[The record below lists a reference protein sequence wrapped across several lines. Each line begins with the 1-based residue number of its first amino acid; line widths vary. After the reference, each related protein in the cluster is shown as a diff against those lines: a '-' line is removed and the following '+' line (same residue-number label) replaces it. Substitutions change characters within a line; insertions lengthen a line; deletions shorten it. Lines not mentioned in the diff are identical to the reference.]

1 MICVNDRTVCFGEE
15 IIENGAESETE
26 LYKMET
32 FSPIH
37 TVLFQKCGRSVSKN
51 QNNTNEKEHI
61 LQTVQN

>member
-1 MICVNDRTVCFGEE
+1 MVQKVRQNCIKWRR
-15 IIENGAESETE
+15 
-26 LYKMET
+26 

-37 TVLFQKCGRSVSKN
+37 TVLFQKCGRSVSEN